1 LTIVGEFYGWRNE
14 AVAPHEEGSEISGWR
29 QEEWG
34 PRNDRT
40 RRSET
45 SEQATTA
52 GNKRFAIAAP
62 AAAVRNFWLA
72 LSWAKLGELT
82 MSATARPAINHLIR
96 HDVILRF
103 VVLVQPASVAAMQLF
118 RPAHD
123 RA

>member
-1 LTIVGEFYGWRNE
+1 MAGNE

-40 RRSET
+40 RRSKA

-52 GNKRFAIAAP
+52 GNKGFAIAAP

-72 LSWAKLGELT
+72 LSWARGL
-82 MSATARPAINHLIR
+82 ATLPTFQLPFQPRRPAG
-96 HDVILRF
+96 
-103 VVLVQPASVAAMQLF
+103 LF
-118 RPAHD
+118 
-123 RA
+123 